1 MDEKHSMRFQIKTS
15 GLACVLTVF
24 EQFDGVMKTG
34 KRDKDRQSREELGLL
49 KPPSNAGYLRFRIGP
64 LQDTVTW
71 PYGIMG
77 RKLHSRP
84 FKTKESRAG
93 LIRVP
98 VFWKFHCATCVPV

>member
-1 MDEKHSMRFQIKTS
+1 MTGDCCVFKFFRSSVDEKHSMRFQIKTS

-84 FKTKESRAG
+84 LIQRKVG
-93 LIRVP
+93 LD
-98 VFWKFHCATCVPV
+98 